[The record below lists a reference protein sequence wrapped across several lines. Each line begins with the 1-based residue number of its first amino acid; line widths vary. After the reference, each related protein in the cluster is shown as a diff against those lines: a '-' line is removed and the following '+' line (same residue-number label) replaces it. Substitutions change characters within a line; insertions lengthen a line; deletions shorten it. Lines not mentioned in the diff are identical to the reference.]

1 MDMKYVRLDI
11 YVIDYNLLS
20 QNDVLGV
27 LHGQLGEDVPMLI
40 SNSGR
45 ERDR

>member
-1 MDMKYVRLDI
+1 MDIKYVCLDI

-27 LHGQLGEDVPMLI
+27 LQLGEDVPMLI